1 MTEEELQQNPTPGS
15 KQDGRKTRWLN
26 ATEEQRKAHGE
37 KIRAGRAAAK
47 ASRIV
52 IVTGDEEVV
61 AGPVPEDGS
70 NQAQ

>member
-47 ASRIV
+47 ANR
-52 IVTGDEEVV
+52 VV
-61 AGPVPEDGS
+61 AVPVPEDGS